1 MYNNFIYNINR
12 YTGMYDVNML
22 VRDCAHLP
30 ANAKLINIAQPHVR
44 FDFLVLDA
52 THDQVRV
59 FRRQEN
65 LRNLKT

>member
-1 MYNNFIYNINR
+1 
-12 YTGMYDVNML
+12 MYDVNML